1 MSGEYDDIARL
12 FAAIASDAGSVVMDV
27 YRSDFT
33 ARTKADHSPVSD
45 ADERAEEIILRRLAL
60 EMPGVPVIAEEMS
73 SREGLSRSAPE
84 TFILVD
90 PVDGT
95 REFIQKS
102 GDFTVN
108 IALVAKGV
116 PRAGCVF
123 APARAQMH
131 FAGEAS
137 FAISGFLA
145 GEIPGEAARIRTR
158 AYPAEG
164 VTAVVSASHLD
175 PQTEG
180 FLRRLPVVARTGVGS
195 SLKFCLLA
203 LGQADVYPR
212 FGRTME
218 WDTAAGQAV
227 LAAAGGTVTT
237 PEGRP
242 FLYAKA
248 DGGFEN
254 GPFIAWGGQP
264 L

>member
-1 MSGEYDDIARL
+1 MSAEYDSLARL
-12 FAAIASDAGSVVMDV
+12 FAAIASDAGAVVMDV

-45 ADERAEEIILRRLAL
+45 ADERAEDVILKRLAMD
-60 EMPGVPVIAEEMS
+60 MPGVPVIAEEMS
-73 SREGLSRSAPE
+73 SREGLTSSAPE

-95 REFIQKS
+95 REFIQKT

-108 IALVAKGV
+108 IALVANGV

-123 APARAQMH
+123 APARGQMH
-131 FAGEAS
+131 FAGETS
-137 FAISGFLA
+137 FAISGFQA
-145 GEIPGEAARIRTR
+145 GETLREPARIRTR
-158 AYPAEG
+158 PYPPEG
-164 VTAVVSASHLD
+164 MTAVVSASHLD
-175 PQTEG
+175 PQTEA
-180 FLRRLPVVARTGVGS
+180 FLRRLPVTARTGVGS

-237 PEGRP
+237 PEGQP
-242 FLYAKA
+242 FRYAKA
-248 DGGFEN
+248 DGGFQN